1 VQAIGDKLAAMT
13 LRLYTFLLHHLP
25 PTPAKFH
32 YIFNLRDLGRVF
44 EGILLAT
51 PDHFDSPADFI
62 RIWRNE
68 VTRTFSDRLNDTQD
82 LDMVKN
88 EIASIIGEMCSAENE
103 FAMADPLVFGDF
115 EFAVKRVVDYEED
128 PRLYHDLSGLGL
140 AKVRKIFDDVL
151 EERNLRPEMQVMNLV
166 LFPFALE
173 HITRIM
179 RIITR

>member
-1 VQAIGDKLAAMT
+1 MRHQNDEASDEVCSKIYTQIIGAFLDAAFSDNDAVQAIGDKLAAMT

-115 EFAVKRVVDYEED
+115 EFAHFQ
-128 PRLYHDLSGLGL
+128 LHDFHFSFS
-140 AKVRKIFDDVL
+140 I
-151 EERNLRPEMQVMNLV
+151 
-166 LFPFALE
+166 
-173 HITRIM
+173 
-179 RIITR
+179 